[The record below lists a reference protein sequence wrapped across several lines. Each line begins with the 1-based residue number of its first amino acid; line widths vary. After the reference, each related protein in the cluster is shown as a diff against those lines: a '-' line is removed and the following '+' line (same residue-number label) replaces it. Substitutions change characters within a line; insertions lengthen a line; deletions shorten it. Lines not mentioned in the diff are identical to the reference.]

1 MSGTTVIPT
10 SGPPLAGFFGKLPSR
25 GDFIGR
31 HLPKTFVVPW
41 DGWLQTAIAHSR
53 AQMGEEAWR
62 EYYCTSPIWRFA
74 LGAGLCG
81 ADPYAGILMPSMD
94 RVGRYYPLAIA
105 VPLAPDGPLLALPIA
120 SEAWFQQAEGLA
132 LAALER
138 DELDLDAFSRQ
149 VAALGGPLAP
159 DAPSAKTSNGNA
171 WYCPL
176 PRPLDLTRAAPA
188 LANHL
193 LRRAFPEVS
202 LWWTEGS
209 EWIAR
214 CLLICAGLPP
224 TAGFAALLR
233 GDWQQSGWN
242 EQSFFGDPCLS
253 GGSSAAEE
261 A

>member
-1 MSGTTVIPT
+1 MSGTTVTPA
-10 SGPPLAGFFGKLPSR
+10 PPLAGFFGKLPSR
-25 GDFIGR
+25 GDFIVR
-31 HLPKTFVVPW
+31 YLPKTFVAPW
-41 DGWLQTAIAHSR
+41 DAWLQVAIAKSR

-74 LGAGLCG
+74 LGPGLCG
-81 ADPYAGILMPSMD
+81 AGAYAGILMPSMD

-105 VPLAPDGPLLALPIA
+105 APLAPDGPLLALPIA
-120 SEAWFQQAEGLA
+120 SEAWFQQAERLA

-138 DELDLDAFSRQ
+138 DELDLEAFSRY
-149 VAALGGPLAP
+149 VAALGAPLAP
-159 DAPSAKTSNGNA
+159 DAPSVAATNGNA

-176 PRPLDLTRAAPA
+176 PESLDLAHAAPA

-193 LRRAFPEVS
+193 LRRAFPQPS

-224 TAGFAALLR
+224 AAGFAALLR
-233 GDWQQSGWN
+233 GGWQQSGWN
-242 EQSFFGDPCLS
+242 EQSFADIASLA
-253 GGSSAAEE
+253 GGPAAAEE
-261 A
+261 T

>member
-1 MSGTTVIPT
+1 MSGTTVNPIP
-10 SGPPLAGFFGKLPSR
+10 SPVGFFGKLPSR

-31 HLPKTFVVPW
+31 YLPKTFVTPW
-41 DGWLQTAIAHSR
+41 DAWLQAAIAHSR
-53 AQMGEEAWR
+53 ASMGEETWR

-74 LGAGLCG
+74 LGPGLCG
-81 ADPYAGILMPSMD
+81 SDAYAGIMMPSMD
-94 RVGRYYPLAIA
+94 RVGRYYPLAIVA
-105 VPLAPDGPLLALPIA
+105 PLAPDRSLLALPMT
-120 SEAWFQQAEGLA
+120 SELWFQQAEQLA

-138 DELDLDAFSRQ
+138 DKLDLETFSRC
-149 VAALGGPLAP
+149 VAALGAPLP
-159 DAPSAKTSNGNA
+159 LDISPAKAFDGNA

-176 PRPLDLTRAAPA
+176 PESLDLIHSVPA
-188 LANHL
+188 LANCL
-193 LRRAFPEVS
+193 LRRAFPQPS

-224 TAGFAALLR
+224 AAGFAALLR

-242 EQSFFGDPCLS
+242 EQSFADVAHLA
-253 GGSSAAEE
+253 GGPAAAEE